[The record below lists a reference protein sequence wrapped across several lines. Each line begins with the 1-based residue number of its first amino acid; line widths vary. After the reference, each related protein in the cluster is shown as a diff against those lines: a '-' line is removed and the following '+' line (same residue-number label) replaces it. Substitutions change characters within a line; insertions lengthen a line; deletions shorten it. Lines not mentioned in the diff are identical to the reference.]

1 MLLEEL
7 KRDTPE
13 FGGFSLGSSTSAVCV
28 CMCVC
33 VQLCVSNSV
42 CPKCCLY
49 FARWFV
55 FYDIAFTFVISN
67 LANPE

>member
-13 FGGFSLGSSTSAVCV
+13 FGGFSLGSSTAAVCV

-33 VQLCVSNSV
+33 ATLCVPNAACILHVGLFSM
-42 CPKCCLY
+42 
-49 FARWFV
+49 
-55 FYDIAFTFVISN
+55 T
-67 LANPE
+67 